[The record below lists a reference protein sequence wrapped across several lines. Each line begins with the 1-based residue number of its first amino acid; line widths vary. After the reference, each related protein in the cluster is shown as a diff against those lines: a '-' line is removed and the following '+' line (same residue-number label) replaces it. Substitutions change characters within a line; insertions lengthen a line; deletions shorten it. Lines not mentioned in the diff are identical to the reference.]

1 MDPNK
6 LTSAG
11 QLTLN
16 SAVQIALE
24 GGNPF
29 LDPLHLL
36 QAFLVET
43 DSVPIQIMARA
54 GIDIG
59 QLLVQI
65 RQKVNSLPKD
75 HVGPDQIRPDPKI
88 VQILTRAESLAKQ
101 RGDSY
106 VSQEI
111 LLLAL
116 YLTECQA
123 SDILKSSLTTEE
135 LEKSIEE
142 IRGGEKVKDQSA
154 ENKYQ
159 VLEKYMIN
167 LTKKAKEGKLDPVIG
182 RDNEIRRMMQVLS
195 RRTKNNPVLV
205 GDPGVGKTAL
215 VEGLAMRIASG
226 DVPDSLKN
234 RDLLVLDLA
243 SVLAGAKYR
252 GEFEER
258 LKAIIAEVEKSA
270 GKIILFID
278 ELHTLVGAGA
288 TEGAVDAANILKP
301 ALARGSLH
309 LIGATTINEYR
320 KYIEKDAALE
330 RRFQPVIVDEPSLED
345 TIAILRGLKEKY
357 ELHHGLKISD
367 DAVIAAATLSV
378 RYIPDRFLPDKAIDL
393 IDEAASGLK
402 IEIESMPADL
412 DLLKRK
418 ITQIEIELAALKKET
433 SDTAKSRAADLQKEL
448 EDKKEQANRLEIAW
462 KTQKNL
468 VESINKA
475 QEKIDQAKVKLENA
489 EREVKLEE
497 AAEIKY
503 GQLPKLTTELADK
516 QKEYDAIKAEDR
528 VVQLTVGPEDIAK
541 VVSRWTRIP
550 ITRLVSSE
558 TGKLVHL
565 EEELGLRVVG
575 QEEALKAVANA
586 IRRSRA
592 GISDENKPIASFLF
606 LGPTGV
612 GKTETARALAEYLFN
627 DEGSLI
633 RIDMSEYTESHS
645 IARLIGSPPGYVGYD
660 EGGQLTEAVRRRPY
674 SIILFDEIE
683 KAHDQIFNLFLQIFD
698 DGRLT
703 DGKGRTVS
711 FKNSVIIMTSNL
723 GSDIISDETITKAD
737 LGRKIWELLQSKFR
751 PEFLNRIDQTIIFE
765 KLTSIQI
772 RKIVD
777 IQLKRLSDRLKA
789 KNIEIE
795 FTPKLKEYLAK
806 TGYDQIFGA
815 RPLKRA
821 IQTNIED
828 ELALQIIEEKIK
840 PNSSVTVDQI
850 HNKIS
855 LTVASG

>member
-1 MDPNK
+1 M
-6 LTSAG
+6 
-11 QLTLN
+11 Q
-16 SAVQIALE
+16 
-24 GGNPF
+24 
-29 LDPLHLL
+29 
-36 QAFLVET
+36 
-43 DSVPIQIMARA
+43 
-54 GIDIG
+54 
-59 QLLVQI
+59 
-65 RQKVNSLPKD
+65 
-75 HVGPDQIRPDPKI
+75 DQN
-88 VQILTRAESLAKQ
+88 
-101 RGDSY
+101 
-106 VSQEI
+106 
-111 LLLAL
+111 
-116 YLTECQA
+116 
-123 SDILKSSLTTEE
+123 
-135 LEKSIEE
+135 
-142 IRGGEKVKDQSA
+142 A
-154 ENKYQ
+154 ENKDQ
-159 VLEKYMIN
+159 VLEKYLVN
-167 LTKKAKEGKLDPVIG
+167 LTKKAREGSLDPVIG
-182 RDNEIRRMMQVLS
+182 RDTEIRRMMQVLG

-215 VEGLAMRIASG
+215 VEGLAQRIESG
-226 DVPDSLKN
+226 DVPDSLKDK
-234 RDLLVLDLA
+234 DLLVLDLA

-258 LKAIIAEVEKSA
+258 LKAIINEVEKSV

-330 RRFQPVIVDEPSLED
+330 RRFQPIMVDEPSLED

-402 IEIESMPADL
+402 IEIESMPTDL

-418 ITQIEIELAALKKET
+418 ITQIEIELAALKKEK
-433 SDTAKSRAADLQKEL
+433 SETAKIRVADLQKEL
-448 EDKKEQANRLEIAW
+448 EDKKEEAGRKQVTWRS
-462 KTQKNL
+462 QKNI
-468 VESINKA
+468 VESINKV
-475 QEKIDQAKVKLENA
+475 QEKLDQAKVRLESA

-497 AAEIKY
+497 AAQIKY
-503 GQLPKLTTELADK
+503 GDLPKLIQELSQK
-516 QKEYDAIKAEDR
+516 QKEYDSIKPEDR
-528 VVQLTVGPEDIAK
+528 VVQLEVGEEDIAK
-541 VVSRWTRIP
+541 IVSRWTRIP
-550 ITRLVSSE
+550 VTRLASSE
-558 TGKLVHL
+558 TEKLVHL
-565 EEELGLRVVG
+565 EAELGKRVVG

-612 GKTETARALAEYLFN
+612 RKTETARALAEYLFN

-633 RIDMSEYTESHS
+633 RIDMSEYVESHS
-645 IARLIGSPPGYVGYD
+645 LARLIGSPPGYVGYD

-674 SIILFDEIE
+674 SVILFDEIE
-683 KAHDQIFNLFLQIFD
+683 KAHDQVFNLFLQIFD

-711 FKNSVIIMTSNL
+711 FKNTVIIMTSNL
-723 GSDIISDETITKAD
+723 GSDIISDETISKIDVT
-737 LGRKIWELLQSKFR
+737 RRIWEILQSKFR
-751 PEFLNRIDQTIIFE
+751 PEFLNRVDQTIIFE

-772 RKIVD
+772 RKIVN
-777 IQLKRLSDRLKA
+777 IQLTRLSHRLESKH
-789 KNIEIE
+789 IETV
-795 FTPKLKEYLAK
+795 FTPKLRDYLAK

-821 IQTNIED
+821 IQTDIED

-840 PNSSVTVDQI
+840 PGSKVTVDSDR
-850 HNKIS
+850 NKVTFS
-855 LTVASG
+855 VG

>member
-1 MDPNK
+1 VDPNK
-6 LTSAG
+6 LTSAS
-11 QLTLN
+11 QQTLN
-16 SAVQIALE
+16 QAVQIAVD
-24 GGNPF
+24 GQNPN

-36 QAFLVET
+36 LALLIET
-43 DSVPIQIMARA
+43 SSVPVQIMNRA
-54 GIDIG
+54 NVDVE
-59 QLLVQI
+59 QLLHQI
-65 RQKVNSLPKD
+65 HQKINSLPTGQ
-75 HVGPDQIRPDPKI
+75 VSLDQIRPDPKLI
-88 VQILTRAESLAKQ
+88 QVLSKAESQARQ

-106 VSQEI
+106 ISQEI

-123 SDILKSSLTTEE
+123 SDILKSFLTIDTM
-135 LEKSIEE
+135 EKSINE
-142 IRGGEKVKDQSA
+142 IRGGEKVQDQSA

-159 VLEKYMIN
+159 VLEKYMVN

-215 VEGLAMRIASG
+215 VEGLAQRIASG

-234 RDLLVLDLA
+234 KDLLVLDLA

-258 LKAIIAEVEKSA
+258 LKAIINEVEKAA

-288 TEGAVDAANILKP
+288 AEGAVDAANILKP

-320 KYIEKDAALE
+320 KHIEKDAALE
-330 RRFQPVIVDEPSLED
+330 RRFQPVMVDEPSLED

-402 IEIESMPADL
+402 IEIESMPAEL

-418 ITQIEIELAALKKET
+418 ITQIEIELAALRKEK
-433 SDTAKSRAADLQKEL
+433 SETAKSRAADLQKEV
-448 EDKKEQANRLEIAW
+448 EDKKEQANRLEVAW
-462 KTQKNL
+462 KTQKEL
-468 VESINKA
+468 VESINKV
-475 QEKIDQAKVKLENA
+475 QEKIDQAKVRLESA

-503 GQLPKLTTELADK
+503 GELPKFTKELADK
-516 QKEYDAIKAEDR
+516 QKEYDAIKPEDR
-528 VVQLTVGPEDIAK
+528 LLQLEVSEEDIAK
-541 VVSRWTRIP
+541 VVSRWTGIP
-550 ITRLVSSE
+550 VTRLVSSE
-558 TGKLVHL
+558 TGKLIHL
-565 EEELGLRVVG
+565 EEELGKRVVG

-627 DEGSLI
+627 DESSLV

-645 IARLIGSPPGYVGYD
+645 VARLIGSPPGYVGYD
-660 EGGQLTEAVRRRPY
+660 EGGQLTEAVKRRPY
-674 SIILFDEIE
+674 SVVLFDEIE

-711 FKNSVIIMTSNL
+711 FKNTVIIMTSNL
-723 GSDIISDETITKAD
+723 GSDIISDETISKTD
-737 LGRKIWELLQSKFR
+737 VSRRIWELLQSKFR

-765 KLTSIQI
+765 KLTSAQLK
-772 RKIVD
+772 KIVD
-777 IQLKRLSDRLKA
+777 IQLRHLTNRLKS
-789 KNIEIE
+789 KHIDIE
-795 FTPKLKEYLAK
+795 FSPKLKDYLAK
-806 TGYDQIFGA
+806 TGYDPIFGA

-821 IQTNIED
+821 IQTDIED
-828 ELALQIIEEKIK
+828 ELALEIIEEKIK
-840 PNSSVTVDQI
+840 PNTKVTVDESR
-850 HNKIS
+850 NKVTFA
-855 LTVASG
+855 LE